1 MTSRGCLESDFE
13 TIADFLH
20 TAAQIAISVQR
31 EHGKLPKSYLKGLQS
46 NNEVV
51 ELRNRVESFSA
62 QFAMPGFETWMVL
75 QLHFE
80 MERPSVALKKII
92 FATHHAFHIYNLR
105 SFSLSWGCCLQKSLV
120 AVYSVASILSSYS
133 WEGPCDHQKSIWY
146 YRAFLL

>member
-31 EHGKLPKSYLKGLQS
+31 EYGKLPKTYLKGLLS

-62 QFAMPGFETWMVL
+62 QFAMPGFE
-75 QLHFE
+75 
-80 MERPSVALKKII
+80 I
-92 FATHHAFHIYNLR
+92 
-105 SFSLSWGCCLQKSLV
+105 
-120 AVYSVASILSSYS
+120 
-133 WEGPCDHQKSIWY
+133 
-146 YRAFLL
+146 